1 MIVYGPNFQF
11 ATAVPTPRLRLDSFS
26 APFRFARLGYAAAQI
41 KLLTPG
47 S

>member
-26 APFRFARLGYAAAQI
+26 APFRSTRVSCRTAQGA
-41 KLLTPG
+41 LLRAV